1 MRRAAVFCRVS
12 FAQANAG
19 RMADK
24 GIDAPLTKCRS
35 ALAFPFPLFSNV
47 RRALK
52 MQSGIYVALSS
63 QMALER
69 RLTTIADNLANVN
82 TTGFRGTEVKFDQ
95 VLSNTENKL
104 NAKVAFVSQGND
116 YLSADNGELQNTGNL
131 LDFAVKGDA
140 WFGLNTP
147 AGTVVTRD
155 GRFTMSDS
163 GALVSVRGF
172 PVLDPGGAPIQ
183 LDPRGGAAT
192 VSSDGT
198 ISQDGKRMGQI
209 GLYTSDVSKGFLR
222 YQNSGILPTDTP
234 RPVIDRSNI
243 GVAQGYLENSNVN
256 GMREMTNLIEVSRA
270 FDNIS
275 TLTSSSEGTLTDAIK
290 TLGGSQ

>member
-1 MRRAAVFCRVS
+1 
-12 FAQANAG
+12 
-19 RMADK
+19 
-24 GIDAPLTKCRS
+24 
-35 ALAFPFPLFSNV
+35 
-47 RRALK
+47 

-95 VLSNTENKL
+95 VLSNTQNKL

-116 YLSADNGELQNTGNL
+116 YLSTDNGELQNTGNL
-131 LDFAVKGDA
+131 FDFAVKGDA
-140 WFGLNTP
+140 YFGMNTP
-147 AGTVVTRD
+147 AGLVLSRD
-155 GRFTMSDS
+155 GRFTMTES
-163 GALVSVRGF
+163 GALVSTRGF

-183 LDPRGGAAT
+183 LDPAGGPPSVA
-192 VSSDGT
+192 SNGT
-198 ISQDGKRMGQI
+198 ITQNGRSMGQI
-209 GLYTSDVSKGFLR
+209 GLYSADVSKGFLR
-222 YQNSGILPTDTP
+222 YENSGILPTDTP
-234 RPVIDRSNI
+234 QPVIDRSNI
-243 GVAQGYLENSNVN
+243 GIAQGYLENSNVN

>member
-1 MRRAAVFCRVS
+1 
-12 FAQANAG
+12 
-19 RMADK
+19 
-24 GIDAPLTKCRS
+24 
-35 ALAFPFPLFSNV
+35 
-47 RRALK
+47 

-95 VLSNTENKL
+95 VLSNTQNKL

-116 YLSADNGELQNTGNL
+116 YLSTENGELQNTGNL
-131 LDFAVKGDA
+131 FDFAVKGDA
-140 WFGLNTP
+140 YFGMNTP
-147 AGTVVTRD
+147 AGLVLTRD
-155 GRFTMSDS
+155 GRFTMTDS
-163 GALVSVRGF
+163 GALVTTRGF
-172 PVLDPGGAPIQ
+172 PVLDPGGAP
-183 LDPRGGAAT
+183 T
-192 VSSDGT
+192 VSSNGT
-198 ISQDGKRMGQI
+198 ITQNGRRMGQI
-209 GLYTSDVSKGFLR
+209 GLYSADVSKGFLR

-234 RPVIDRSNI
+234 QPIIDRSNI
-243 GVAQGYLENSNVN
+243 GIAQGYIENSNVN
-256 GMREMTNLIEVSRA
+256 GMREMANLIEVSRA